1 MNKVKIISDSTCDLS
16 PEILER
22 FDVAVL
28 PHPILRGDELLED
41 NISITPDDIYAYYE
55 ETGRLCT
62 TSAPNIYNYTSFWQP
77 WLDQGYDIVHFT
89 ISSEMSTA
97 NQQAMLAA
105 DETGHIYP
113 VDSRTL
119 STGIGLLVLEACDL
133 RDQGLPAAEIA
144 ETIRERTAYCQASF
158 LVDII
163 EYLWKGGRCS
173 SIAAFGASLLKLKP
187 RIDVLEGKML
197 STKKYRGRT
206 ARCFSAYADDLLK
219 DKDNI
224 CQDRIFITHSGIDPE
239 IIELMK
245 EKIHTYQPG
254 IREIFVTRAGGTIS
268 CHCGP
273 GTLGI
278 LYMYQPK

>member
-16 PEILER
+16 EDILTR
-22 FDVAVL
+22 FDVTVL
-28 PHPILRGDELLED
+28 PHPILRGDELLQD
-41 NISITPDDIYAYYE
+41 NVTIMPEDIYAYYK
-55 ETGRLCT
+55 ETGKLCT
-62 TSAPNIYNYTSFWQP
+62 TSAPNSFNYTSFWQP
-77 WLDQGYDIVHFT
+77 WLDQGYEIVHFT

-97 NQQAMLAA
+97 YNQAVLAA
-105 DETGHIYP
+105 EETGRVYP

-133 RDQGLPAAEIA
+133 RDAGLSAKEIA
-144 ETIRERTAYCQASF
+144 ETIGERTKRCQASF
-158 LVDII
+158 LVDVI

-173 SIAAFGASLLKLKP
+173 SVAAFGANLLRLKP
-187 RIDVLEGKML
+187 RIDVLDGKML

-206 ARCFSAYADDLLK
+206 EKCFSSYADDLLK
-219 DKDNI
+219 DKTDI
-224 CQDRIFITHSGIDPE
+224 KQDRIFITHSGIDTA

-245 EKIHTYQPG
+245 EKIRTYQPG
-254 IREIFVTRAGGTIS
+254 IKEIYVTRTGGTIS

-278 LYMYQPK
+278 LYMYE

>member
-16 PEILER
+16 EEIIKKY
-22 FDVAVL
+22 DVAVL
-28 PHPILRGDELLED
+28 PHPILRGDELLQD
-41 NISITPDDIYAYYE
+41 NITITPDDIYAYYE
-55 ETGRLCT
+55 QTGKLCT
-62 TSAPNIYNYTSFWQP
+62 TSAPNSYNYTSFWEP
-77 WLDQGYDIVHFT
+77 WLSQGYEIVHFT
-89 ISSEMSTA
+89 ISSDMSTA
-97 NQQAMLAA
+97 YQQAVLAA
-105 DETGHIYP
+105 EETGHVYP

-144 ETIRERTAYCQASF
+144 DRIRERTASCQVSF
-158 LVDII
+158 LVDMI

-173 SIAAFGASLLKLKP
+173 SIAAFGATMLKLKP
-187 RIDVLEGKML
+187 RIDVLEGQML

-206 ARCFSAYADDLLK
+206 ARCFASYADDVLK

-224 CQDRIFITHSGIDPE
+224 RRDRIFITHSGIDPE
-239 IIELMK
+239 IIEIVK
-245 EKIHTYQPG
+245 DKIRTHQPG
-254 IREIFVTRAGGTIS
+254 IKEIYVTRAGGTIS

-278 LYMYQPK
+278 LYMYQ

>member
-16 PEILER
+16 EDILTR
-22 FDVAVL
+22 FDVTVL
-28 PHPILRGDELLED
+28 PHPILRGDELLQD
-41 NISITPDDIYAYYE
+41 NVTITPEDIYAYYK
-55 ETGRLCT
+55 ETGKLCT
-62 TSAPNIYNYTSFWQP
+62 TSAPNSFNYTSFWQP
-77 WLDQGYDIVHFT
+77 WLDQGYEIVHFT

-97 NQQAMLAA
+97 YNQAVLAA
-105 DETGHIYP
+105 EETGRVYP

-133 RDQGLPAAEIA
+133 RDAGLSAKEIA
-144 ETIRERTAYCQASF
+144 ETIGERTKRCQASF
-158 LVDII
+158 LVDVI

-173 SIAAFGASLLKLKP
+173 SVAAFGANLLRLKP
-187 RIDVLEGKML
+187 RIDVLDGKML

-206 ARCFSAYADDLLK
+206 EKCFSSYADDLLK
-219 DKDNI
+219 DKTDI
-224 CQDRIFITHSGIDPE
+224 KQDRIFITHSGIDAA

-245 EKIHTYQPG
+245 EKIRTYQPG
-254 IREIFVTRAGGTIS
+254 IKEIYVTRAGGTIS

-278 LYMYQPK
+278 LYMYE